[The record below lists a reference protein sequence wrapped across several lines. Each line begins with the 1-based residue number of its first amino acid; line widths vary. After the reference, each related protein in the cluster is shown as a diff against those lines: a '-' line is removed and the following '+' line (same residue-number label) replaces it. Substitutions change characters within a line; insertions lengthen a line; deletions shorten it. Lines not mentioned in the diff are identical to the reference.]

1 MMVNGGGKRLK
12 ISCSDVLQDL
22 ARPNEPRSTL
32 KFTIQQKL
40 KGHSLKP
47 AGDEIQFT
55 GYFELDVGVSMLD
68 SSFDVLRL

>member
-22 ARPNEPRSTL
+22 ARPSEPRSTL

-40 KGHSLKP
+40 KGHPLKP
-47 AGDEIQFT
+47 ADEI
-55 GYFELDVGVSMLD
+55 ELTSDLAASVGLSMLD
-68 SSFDVLRL
+68 AKFDVFRF